1 MTFRLFAGVAALAI
15 TLSVS
20 YAWGE
25 VQDTHS
31 KAAARKPENVTTR
44 PRLAPLGATLESVLA
59 AGRQL
64 NPALRAAALETSA
77 VAAKAAGA
85 DALDDPTLSD
95 SYQYYRNPNVFSG
108 HAVMVTQAFPLWG
121 KRDLRRE
128 AALADLDAARGREQA
143 ARDALDERIKI
154 AFAQYYV
161 ASRALAVN
169 QEVIAVTRGMRST
182 AEARYA
188 AGTGDQ
194 AATIRALGEE
204 TSASIETARLEG
216 DRAAARGVLN
226 TLLARPA
233 DAPLAE
239 PLRLRRI
246 PAAEL
251 SVPPSSI
258 ARVAAAPRSPRAAR
272 K

>member
-1 MTFRLFAGVAALAI
+1 MPNRLLAGAAALAI
-15 TLSVS
+15 TFSVGH
-20 YAWGE
+20 AWGE
-25 VQDTHS
+25 AEHEHT
-31 KAAARKPENVTTR
+31 KTAAHKPPNAATMR
-44 PRLAPLGATLESVLA
+44 NKLAPLGATLESVLA

-77 VAAKAAGA
+77 AAAKAAGA
-85 DALDDPTLSD
+85 DALDDPTLSN

-128 AALADLDAARGREQA
+128 AALAGMDAARGRERS
-143 ARDALDERIKI
+143 ARDALDARIKI

-161 ASRALAVN
+161 AGRALAVN

-194 AATIRALGEE
+194 AAAIRALGEE
-204 TSASIETARLEG
+204 TSANIETARLEG
-216 DRAAARGVLN
+216 DRAAAQEVLN
-226 TLLARPA
+226 ALVARSA
-233 DAPLAE
+233 
-239 PLRLRRI
+239 
-246 PAAEL
+246 
-251 SVPPSSI
+251 
-258 ARVAAAPRSPRAAR
+258 
-272 K
+272 